1 MSSLFAF
8 RSMMICGFAC
18 VASFATLPAPVRA
31 ADPEPI
37 YLEQGADWTATA
49 RSAYYTQDQGSR
61 LIPLAWLEALEQP
74 DGQPF
79 LADRLARYGYLPNPS
94 SSTRLPVGFS
104 VAGPQG
110 GEVAGITCAG
120 CHTRQI
126 EVGGK
131 AYRIDGGPAISDIYS
146 LFADL
151 DTAVGRVL
159 ASEDKLKTF
168 AAAVLHAS
176 APKPD
181 DVAALRKSLEA
192 WYLRYHTLMAGALP
206 KQPWGPTRL
215 DAVGMIFNRIIGL
228 DLGPPPSYLIP
239 ENIKVAKAPVRYPFL
254 WNAPKQDR
262 TQWSGFLSNGNDTL
276 SVPRNLGQ
284 VYGTFGEF
292 HPTKDTSRWNI
303 LDYDYLKNNSAN
315 FDGLNKLEQLVKRI
329 GPPKW
334 HWPYDS
340 ALAAKGKEIYNRPT
354 ADGGCADCHG
364 IKPGQVQFPDV
375 QTWATPLQDVGT
387 DATQYEIL
395 GWKAKTG
402 VLEGAEI
409 PHLRQPLE
417 KTDHALSIL
426 ATSVLGAI
434 IQSQF
439 VHPTDAIE
447 PKANLRE
454 KLRSL
459 PSLRGLEGAYLV
471 YQGLKALGS
480 GLDNPV
486 PNYEARVMEG
496 IWAAAPYLHNGS
508 VPTLAE
514 LLKPASQRVASF
526 RIGPAYDTE
535 NVGLAVEQS
544 TFDYTLTTTDCSDL
558 HSGNSRCG
566 HEYGTQLKPD
576 EKKALLEYLKI
587 L

>member
-1 MSSLFAF
+1 MTSLFAF
-8 RSMMICGFAC
+8 RSMICGIAC
-18 VASFATLPAPVRA
+18 VTSFVTMPVAVRA
-31 ADPEPI
+31 ADQAPI
-37 YLEQGADWTATA
+37 YLDQGADWTAAA

-61 LIPLAWLEALEQP
+61 LIPLAWLEALERP

-79 LADRLARYGYLPNPS
+79 LADSLTRYGYLPNPAS
-94 SSTRLPVGFS
+94 GNSLPVGFS
-104 VAGPQG
+104 VASSAGD
-110 GEVAGITCAG
+110 EVVGMTCAA

-126 EVGGK
+126 DVGGK

-159 ASEDKLKTF
+159 ASEDKFTTF
-168 AAAVLHAS
+168 AAAVLHTN

-181 DVAALRKSLEA
+181 DVAALRKKVEA
-192 WYLRYHTLMAGALP
+192 WHLRYHTMMAAALP
-206 KQPWGPTRL
+206 KEPWGFSRL

-239 ENIKVAKAPVRYPFL
+239 ENIQVAKAPVRYPFL

-292 HPTKDTSRWNI
+292 HPTKDTRWWNI
-303 LDYDYLKNNSAN
+303 LDYDYLANNSAN
-315 FDGLNKLEQLVKRI
+315 FDGLNTLEHLVKQI

-334 HWPYDS
+334 PWPYD
-340 ALAAKGKEIYNRPT
+340 ATLAAKGKEIYNRPT

-364 IKPGQVQFPDV
+364 IKPGQVQFPNV

-387 DATQYEIL
+387 DATQYDIL

-409 PHLRQPLE
+409 PHLRKPLE
-417 KTDHALSIL
+417 KTDYALSIL

-434 IQSQF
+434 VQTQF
-439 VHPTDAIE
+439 APPTGATE
-447 PKANLRE
+447 AKANLIER
-454 KLRSL
+454 LRVL
-459 PSLRGLEGAYLV
+459 PSLRGLEGAFKVYKDLV
-471 YQGLKALGS
+471 ALGS

-486 PNYEARVMEG
+486 LNYEARVMEG

-514 LLKPASQRVASF
+514 LLKPASERVASF
-526 RIGPAYDTE
+526 RVGPAYDTQ
-535 NVGLAVEQS
+535 NVGLAVEQ
-544 TFDYTLTTTDCSDL
+544 TKFDYTLRTTDCSDL